1 MVRMSSINKKVR
13 QRRYLS
19 KTWTARQMLWFGD
32 PFVHNRYEKLRKANR
47 LGLKR
52 AIKEQANRLGLKRA
66 IKELGE
72 DAPAGKVMD
81 LARKY
86 KLQLL
91 EEWKRR

>member
-47 LGLKR
+47 IGLRR
-52 AIKEQANRLGLKRA
+52 AL
-66 IKELGE
+66 KELGE